1 MKKSLLGLVAI
12 GALIAGP
19 AMAADMPLKA
29 PPAPMA
35 PVFSWTGL
43 YLGINGGGGWARDNW
58 LDDNGTPAGCGGTF
72 ATPLANCP
80 VNFRP
85 EGGIFGGQIGYRYQ
99 FNGNWVIGIEGT
111 AAWADLDQSV
121 ALPNAAFPGLTEE
134 LKVRS
139 LYTATGQVGYAWNQA
154 LLYVKG
160 GWAGANTNWTAGSAT
175 ALPVGGVPNTPFTAT
190 NSQDNSGWTV
200 GVGLDYAFWNN
211 FVLGIEYDHYDLGYS
226 SFIAP
231 VSNGGTPAVAT
242 PGRLTVDAVV
252 GRLSYKF
259 NWAAAPIATRY

>member
-1 MKKSLLGLVAI
+1 MKKSLIGLVAI

-19 AMAADMPLKA
+19 AMAADMNMPLKA
-29 PPAPMA
+29 PPAPIA

-58 LDDNGTPAGCGGTF
+58 LDNNGTPAGCGGTF
-72 ATPLANCP
+72 VTPVANCP
-80 VNFRP
+80 VSFRP
-85 EGGIFGGQIGYRYQ
+85 DGGIFGGQIGYRYQ
-99 FNGNWVIGIEGT
+99 FNGNWVIGVEGT
-111 AAWADLDQSV
+111 AAWADLNQTV
-121 ALPNAAFPGLTEE
+121 ALPNALFPSLSEQ
-134 LKVRS
+134 LKVQS

-160 GWAGANTNWTAGSAT
+160 GWAGANTNWTVAAPT
-175 ALPVGGVPNTPFTAT
+175 AVVGQTPFTGAHSAE
-190 NSQDNSGWTV
+190 NNGWTV

-211 FVLGIEYDHYDLGYS
+211 FVAGIEYDHYDLGFS
-226 SFIAP
+226 AFTAP
-231 VSNGGTPAVAT
+231 VSNGGTPAVAS